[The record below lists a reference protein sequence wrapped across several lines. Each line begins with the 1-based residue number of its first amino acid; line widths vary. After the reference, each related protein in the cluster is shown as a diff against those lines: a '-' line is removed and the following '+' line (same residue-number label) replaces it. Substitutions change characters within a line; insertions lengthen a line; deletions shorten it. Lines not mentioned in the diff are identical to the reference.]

1 MTDDILV
8 STQDGIATVT
18 FNRPRQRNA
27 ISYHG
32 WLELRR
38 IAMDLDRDP
47 GVRVVMFTGAGD
59 AAFSAGADI
68 KDFENYRDNSEK
80 AAVYAETFDGA
91 MDAIEAMSKPTI
103 CLIKGFCVGGGC
115 ELSMATDIRIAADNS
130 RFGIPVAR
138 LSILVGY
145 KEMRRLV
152 QLVGPGNA
160 SYILLSA
167 RLLDA
172 EEAHRIGL
180 VTQVAPLEEVSG
192 VAYDLAREMVAARAA
207 VPDAPQEDTPDG
219 PKEPGPQVSI
229 RRRRATPVR
238 QLRQRGL
245 PGGPQRI
252 HRTPRAKLRGP
263 LRPLPHRLG
272 CRPHTQYESLSDPR
286 RYDIATRSVSIYGDI
301 SEETERFC
309 SVIGAI

>member
-8 STQDGIATVT
+8 SKQDGIATVT
-18 FNRPRQRNA
+18 FNRPRQSNA

-32 WLELRR
+32 WLELRH

-47 GVRVVMFTGAGD
+47 EVRVVVFTGAGD

-68 KDFENYRDNSEK
+68 KDFQDYRDNSEK
-80 AAVYAETFDGA
+80 AVVYAEAFDGA

-160 SYILLSA
+160 AYILLSA
-167 RLLDA
+167 RLIDA

-180 VTQVAPLEEVSG
+180 VTQTVPLEEVSD
-192 VAYDLAREMVAARAA
+192 VAYDLAREMSRWRPCPRRASGTISRALTICPKRKICSPSPTSTAKTSRKAAAPSSNAEPQTSRAA
-207 VPDAPQEDTPDG
+207 EEYLYRISIPLFTDG
-219 PKEPGPQVSI
+219 VMI
-229 RRRRATPVR
+229 V
-238 QLRQRGL
+238 
-245 PGGPQRI
+245 
-252 HRTPRAKLRGP
+252 
-263 LRPLPHRLG
+263 
-272 CRPHTQYESLSDPR
+272 
-286 RYDIATRSVSIYGDI
+286 
-301 SEETERFC
+301 
-309 SVIGAI
+309 